1 MSLVSIKPLTV
12 FVLRGQLLDM
22 SYVWI
27 FLMNSYPQ
35 SLWCFMCPFCNTRH
49 VPQERD
55 DRRHSSE
62 DSEDVSYRLS
72 SVRGVVTTR
81 EPEESRGTTCRPRS
95 MVSDLPRP
103 DSAALQ
109 HAALQHPGEQWAVSP
124 ACCRRLAC
132 HLCTGTRHQAGPH
145 TGTAAL
151 QHCSTS
157 SAVAADNLNISQFSQ
172 QQCGDEGD
180 KL

>member
-35 SLWCFMCPFCNTRH
+35 SLWRFMCPFCNTRH
-49 VPQERD
+49 VAPERD
-55 DRRHSSE
+55 AGRHSSE
-62 DSEDVSYRLS
+62 DSEDVSCRLS

-81 EPEESRGTTCRPRS
+81 EPAESGGTTCRPRS
-95 MVSDLPRP
+95 MVSDLPHP
-103 DSAALQ
+103 DSAVCST
-109 HAALQHPGEQWAVSP
+109 AARSTAAPWRAVSSGP

-132 HLCTGTRHQAGPH
+132 HLCTGSRHQAGPH

-151 QHCSTS
+151 QHVFCSGS
-157 SAVAADNLNISQFSQ
+157 R
-172 QQCGDEGD
+172 
-180 KL
+180 

>member
-103 DSAALQ
+103 DSAARST
-109 HAALQHPGEQWAVSP
+109 AAPWRAVSSEP
-124 ACCRRLAC
+124 SLLQTSRLSSL
-132 HLCTGTRHQAGPH
+132 HRQQAPGRAPH
-145 TGTAAL
+145 R
-151 QHCSTS
+151 HCST
-157 SAVAADNLNISQFSQ
+157 AARLLQWQPII
-172 QQCGDEGD
+172 
-180 KL
+180 